1 MIFAN
6 YFDNQDNEQYFED
19 MLQTRTQEAAD
30 RMQSICELI
39 PSTMLA
45 WQWCHTPWHL
55 HHLPFQ
61 KQNAVFSQG
70 EAFNPACNRC
80 ARKFHETEYMYYTEE
95 KGATHLPH
103 IMLKRL
109 VDGHHM
115 ARIPLHDEQFWP
127 DESDDEDEPA
137 PAPRVAKGKK
147 CDIAPNDIARE
158 IACTEFLICH

>member
-1 MIFAN
+1 
-6 YFDNQDNEQYFED
+6 
-19 MLQTRTQEAAD
+19 
-30 RMQSICELI
+30 
-39 PSTMLA
+39 
-45 WQWCHTPWHL
+45 
-55 HHLPFQ
+55 
-61 KQNAVFSQG
+61 
-70 EAFNPACNRC
+70 
-80 ARKFHETEYMYYTEE
+80 MYYTDE
-95 KGATHLPH
+95 KGATHLPN